1 LGSGLSFGVCD
12 AATGT
17 AEREAAEIMLLAGRR
32 PRTLATDDHYDGAR
46 CVATLRAAGITP
58 HVWPHHA
65 PSGRSPQSAHPET
78 RRAAFGLMKSVV
90 LIRKLRH

>member
-32 PRTLATDDHYDGAR
+32 PRTLATDDHYDEAR
-46 CVATLRAAGITP
+46 CVATLRAARSRP
-58 HVWPHHA
+58 RLAA
-65 PSGRSPQSAHPET
+65 PRAVRAIAAVSAPENSSSSPSA
-78 RRAAFGLMKSVV
+78 
-90 LIRKLRH
+90 